1 MPSLKLVL
9 LFCLFPGLL
18 IITGP
23 SFAQEKGT
31 GDLEDFADDF
41 GEEESGSD
49 SDTEESARFFLW
61 LFFESFSEISQLWGG
76 TPETEFGPFP
86 SHPYAGENG
95 FMSHS
100 DDYRSYFFNT
110 EFSYHQV
117 HRSNVRS
124 FMLKWETQF
133 VRSSKLA
140 FDVAF
145 YQEDLFENGF
155 RKTKDQ
161 LTFWGIRYGH
171 SLYRSP
177 QMILNLEGGFRGFH
191 RNRAHGGP
199 EIAVDLQL
207 FPKKPL
213 IIETN
218 LAVAYISNAP
228 LYTVEANA
236 GILFGRF
243 EVLGGLR
250 ILKNKSSDLLDGFK
264 VGLRVWY

>member
-1 MPSLKLVL
+1 
-9 LFCLFPGLL
+9 
-18 IITGP
+18 
-23 SFAQEKGT
+23 
-31 GDLEDFADDF
+31 
-41 GEEESGSD
+41 
-49 SDTEESARFFLW
+49 
-61 LFFESFSEISQLWGG
+61 
-76 TPETEFGPFP
+76 
-86 SHPYAGENG
+86 
-95 FMSHS
+95 MSHS

-110 EFSYHQV
+110 EFSYHHV
-117 HRSNVRS
+117 NRSNVTS

-155 RKTKDQ
+155 RQTKDQ

-171 SLYRSP
+171 SLYSSP

-199 EIAVDLQL
+199 EIAVDLQF

-213 IIETN
+213 IIETK

-236 GILFGRF
+236 GVLFGRF

>member
-1 MPSLKLVL
+1 MPSIKWVL
-9 LFCLFPGLL
+9 LFCLLSGFVL
-18 IITGP
+18 ITTV
-23 SFAQEKGT
+23 SYAQEKGK

-49 SDTEESARFFLW
+49 SDTEEAGRFFLW

-86 SHPYAGENG
+86 SHPYAGGNG

-124 FMLKWETQF
+124 FILKWETQF

-145 YQEDLFENGF
+145 YQEDLFNNGF
-155 RKTKDQ
+155 QDQ

-171 SLYRSP
+171 SVYRSP

-213 IIETN
+213 VIETK

-236 GILFGRF
+236 GILFGRL
-243 EVLGGLR
+243 EVLGGIR

>member
-9 LFCLFPGLL
+9 LFCLFPGLF

-86 SHPYAGENG
+86 SHPYDGENG

-100 DDYRSYFFNT
+100 DDYRSYFFTT

-155 RKTKDQ
+155 RQTKDQ

-199 EIAVDLQL
+199 EIAVDLQF

-213 IIETN
+213 IIETS

>member
-9 LFCLFPGLL
+9 LFCLFFGLV
-18 IITGP
+18 ISTGP
-23 SFAQEKGT
+23 AFAQEKGK

-49 SDTEESARFFLW
+49 SDTEEAGRFFLW

-86 SHPYAGENG
+86 SHPYAGGNG
-95 FMSHS
+95 FMSLS

-117 HRSNVRS
+117 NRSNVKS

-145 YQEDLFENGF
+145 YQEDLFSNGIQ
-155 RKTKDQ
+155 DQ

-213 IIETN
+213 IIETK

>member
-49 SDTEESARFFLW
+49 SDTEESVRFFLW
-61 LFFESFSEISQLWGG
+61 FFFESFSEISQLWGG

-155 RKTKDQ
+155 RQTKDQ

-199 EIAVDLQL
+199 EIAVDLQF
-207 FPKKPL
+207 FPEKPL
-213 IIETN
+213 IIETS

>member
-18 IITGP
+18 IITGA

-124 FMLKWETQF
+124 FIVKWETQF

-155 RKTKDQ
+155 RQTKDQ

-199 EIAVDLQL
+199 EIAVDLQF
-207 FPKKPL
+207 FPEKPL
-213 IIETN
+213 IIETS

>member
-18 IITGP
+18 IITGA

-124 FMLKWETQF
+124 FIVKWETQF

-155 RKTKDQ
+155 RQTKDQ

-177 QMILNLEGGFRGFH
+177 PMILNLEGGFRGFH

-199 EIAVDLQL
+199 EIAVDLQF

-213 IIETN
+213 IIETS